1 MLLHCNNLLELNPS
15 DYMFHKSWEGSS
27 ANVNPH
33 GSTELCWRPLSPQ
46 NTIHKAVRTTQE
58 KLQTQHV
65 DENNFRKHGHCGRP
79 VPLELHLLVFFLV
92 WSIFFPSPTFS
103 PLLSFLNLSIY
114 LFPYS
119 CVHCFLIS
127 FPSLPAACQWK
138 MVHPRWESWMTEA
151 FLILLLLVHWTT
163 QKEKLPLLLLVQFV

>member
-92 WSIFFPSPTFS
+92 WSIFFPSPTFLLVPSS
-103 PLLSFLNLSIY
+103 PFLTFPFIYFPIPVFAAFLS
-114 LFPYS
+114 
-119 CVHCFLIS
+119 
-127 FPSLPAACQWK
+127 PSLLYQ
-138 MVHPRWESWMTEA
+138 
-151 FLILLLLVHWTT
+151 LLAS
-163 QKEKLPLLLLVQFV
+163 EKWSVQDGNLGWQRHFWSFSC